1 MFHDSKGQQHP
12 LASLFNLQAKG
23 PEGHVATELKEM
35 LHSHLEK
42 VRPILQECHAAGDPS
57 VAIAAMESA
66 KVIAFLRSLSRATAA
81 LESLLSVCRE
91 SSSVQVLEAKLV
103 QTDPRNEDHE
113 DLPC

>member
-1 MFHDSKGQQHP
+1 MVPKTWTVVSESWANNSQQFPTKSGIVSGAWFPKLLPTFVGTRHT
-12 LASLFNLQAKG
+12 SG
-23 PEGHVATELKEM
+23 PP
-35 LHSHLEK
+35 
-42 VRPILQECHAAGDPS
+42 R
-57 VAIAAMESA
+57 
-66 KVIAFLRSLSRATAA
+66 